1 MRAIRRNLA
10 AFALV
15 SAFPAVAQAAE
26 PSFDCSG
33 VGEGS
38 AEAMICADEG
48 LAALDREVARL
59 YAKIEAQ
66 TTVEDFRMIR
76 AYQRGWIKGRNEA
89 WKAAD
94 PRLHVETAYRER
106 IAVLSVQAGEVEVPP
121 YVGYE
126 CAGGEFQWLTAVFYE
141 TEPPV
146 GVFTRSPGGD
156 WPQYIAVGWE
166 DDGAIHYN
174 TGGLDFIEREGA
186 AEMIWAGQPMR
197 CERR

>member
-1 MRAIRRNLA
+1 MSARRMNLA
-10 AFALV
+10 AIV
-15 SAFPAVAQAAE
+15 VAAAAPCLAAAAE

-38 AEAMICADEG
+38 AEAIICEDEA
-48 LAALDREVARL
+48 LAALDREVAQL
-59 YAKIEAQ
+59 YATIEAQ
-66 TTVEDFRMIR
+66 TTAKDFHSIR
-76 AYQRGWIKGRNEA
+76 TYQRGWIKGRNEA

-94 PRLHVETAYRER
+94 PRLHIETAYRDR
-106 IAVLSVQAGEVEVPP
+106 IAVLSVQAGEVEAPP
-121 YVGYE
+121 AMSYS
-126 CAGGEFQWLTAVFYE
+126 CDGGEFEMLTAVFYD

-146 GVFTRSPGGD
+146 GVFTRTPGGD

-174 TGGLDFIEREGA
+174 TGGLDFIERGGV